1 MVLDVRAEYHS
12 VSKGKHR
19 RQRTE
24 SLNQTREYFDA
35 FFRAFN
41 KQDQEILQYDHFR
54 ELEKRGLEIFATAAE
69 PGSDNG
75 AGVRRMQLE
84 ALVEATPAIP
94 VQRWQTQ
101 LREYVAHRS
110 MAHSSVHPYL
120 LACSSPADGIL
131 TLVGTRRQLRLA
143 SPPREV
149 VASGRA
155 QGMLRALNSLVT
167 ERGEREADLFVGWL
181 ALQEVGPL
189 VSRNLAFAANFT
201 GSEATAHRDFRQRCV
216 TLAGRLLGWA
226 VFAPFVSKMTAAR
239 TTREDLRARSRFS
252 FNALVTGHNTTRRH
266 TVRSRVRRKPAVV
279 HEEPTGLRTRG
290 GLLALVLCLNC
301 LTARKLFFHFV
312 ARTRHP

>member
-1 MVLDVRAEYHS
+1 MVPVVRAEYHS
-12 VSKGKHR
+12 VSEGKFR

-24 SLNQTREYFDA
+24 SLNRARDYFDA

-41 KQDQEILQYDHFR
+41 KQDQETVQYDHFR
-54 ELEKRGLEIFATAAE
+54 ELEKRGLEIFATAAGR
-69 PGSDNG
+69 GSDNG

-84 ALVEATPAIP
+84 ALVEATPALP

-110 MAHSSVHPYL
+110 VAHSSVHPYL
-120 LACSSPADGIL
+120 LACLPPADGIL
-131 TLVGTRRQLRLA
+131 TRDGTRRQLQLA

-167 ERGEREADLFVGWL
+167 ERGEGEADLFVGWL

-189 VSRNLAFAANFT
+189 VSKNLALATNFT
-201 GSEATAHRDFRQRCV
+201 GSEAAAHRDFRQRCV

-226 VFAPFVSKMTAAR
+226 VFAPFASKMAAAR

-252 FNALVTGHNTTRRH
+252 FGALLQATTQREGTSSDHGCAENLQLFTNNRRG
-266 TVRSRVRRKPAVV
+266 A
-279 HEEPTGLRTRG
+279 GQ
-290 GLLALVLCLNC
+290 GLLC
-301 LTARKLFFHFV
+301 
-312 ARTRHP
+312 